1 MTVRIGLLGCGT
13 VGSGVVEL
21 VERRADKIA
30 EITGLRPVIS
40 KILVRD
46 IDKPR
51 EGLVEPSKLT
61 TNASDILDDKDIGL
75 VIETIGG
82 IEPAREYILS
92 ALRSG
97 KHVVTANKDLI
108 ALHGTEIL
116 ETAER
121 HQVDVLYEAAVGGAI
136 PLIRP
141 LKDSLASSDI
151 TDLKGII
158 NGTTNYILSKM
169 TQLGVSFET
178 ALADAQRLGY
188 AESDPSS
195 DVDGLDAARK
205 LTILASIAFTS
216 TVSLSDVRVQ
226 GIRNITA
233 SDVRF
238 ASQLGYVIKLLAV
251 GTDRDGKLSLEV
263 RPSLVP
269 NTHPL
274 AHVSESYNALY
285 VRGDASGD
293 LMFFGQG
300 AGSLPTASAVV
311 GDVIEALRN
320 LQLGVSGHSQQVY
333 ASHKQAE
340 PSRDLLPYYMRLSAQ
355 DEPGVFAQIAQVFG
369 ETEVSM
375 SSVLQTPTEE
385 GHAEIVVVSHKT
397 SSQHIDTT
405 LMRLRQ
411 IEQVIDIH
419 TVMPVE
425 S

>member
-1 MTVRIGLLGCGT
+1 MTLLIGLLGCGT

-30 EITGLRPVIS
+30 QMTGLRPSIA
-40 KILVRD
+40 KILVRNKEKTRPSS
-46 IDKPR
+46 IDPA
-51 EGLVEPSKLT
+51 KLT
-61 TNASDILDDKDIGL
+61 TDPKDILDNPKISL

-82 IEPAREYILS
+82 IEPAREFILA
-92 ALRSG
+92 ALKAG

-108 ALHGTEIL
+108 ALHGPEIL

-121 HQVDVLYEAAVGGAI
+121 NQVDILYEAAVGGAI
-136 PLIRP
+136 PLVRP
-141 LKDSLASSDI
+141 LKESLASSDI

-169 TQLGVSFET
+169 TDAGLSFDEALGE
-178 ALADAQRLGY
+178 AQRLGY

-205 LTILASIAFTS
+205 LAILSSIAFAS
-216 TVSLSDVRVQ
+216 IVELSDVRVQ
-226 GIRNITA
+226 GIRNVTA
-233 SDVRF
+233 ADVRF
-238 ASQLGYVIKLLAV
+238 AEQLGYVIKLLAV
-251 GTDRDGKLSLEV
+251 GKDRDGRLSLEV

-269 NTHPL
+269 KSHPL

-285 VRGDASGD
+285 VRGDAAGD

-300 AGSLPTASAVV
+300 AGSMPTASAVV

-320 LQLGVSGHSQQVY
+320 IQLGVSGHSQNLIGTQKTAE
-333 ASHKQAE
+333 ASK
-340 PSRDLLPYYMRLSAQ
+340 DLTPYYMRLSAEDQ
-355 DEPGVFAQIAQVFG
+355 PGVFAEIAKVFG

-375 SSVLQTPTEE
+375 SNVLQTPTRL
-385 GHAEIVVVSHKT
+385 GHADIVVVTHNASA
-397 SSQHIDTT
+397 QHMDITVK
-405 LMRLRQ
+405 RLQELRH
-411 IEQVIDIH
+411 VSVIH